1 MATTTERK
9 SLLGFSPSTDAPP
22 CSSGKCLAFW
32 DSRERQMLSATEP
45 TGSARQRH
53 TPPTRSP
60 RLGRRRR
67 RACQTLPAA
76 RPDKSPPAVGGR
88 TRRAS
93 RLLRPLLAALDLSA
107 LIGGA
112 LGAHTP
118 PSGPE
123 DAHVLLLNRH
133 SETYARLWKHARGHA
148 RRKNV
153 CCLLR
158 VSLAPL
164 HPSSLINSTF
174 ARACKSVILII

>member
-9 SLLGFSPSTDAPP
+9 SLFLPFHGRSSMVNVWLSGIPERETDAVCHGAHRFRSTASHTANPV
-22 CSSGKCLAFW
+22 A
-32 DSRERQMLSATEP
+32 SAGTAAE
-45 TGSARQRH
+45 A
-53 TPPTRSP
+53 
-60 RLGRRRR
+60 

-76 RPDKSPPAVGGR
+76 RPDKSPAAVGGR

-93 RLLRPLLAALDLSA
+93 RPLRPLLAALDLSA
-107 LIGGA
+107 LIGGP

-118 PSGPE
+118 PGGPE

-174 ARACKSVILII
+174 ARACKNVILII